1 LLNFTRVLAAT
12 AALSLGGCSDMVDF
26 SSWSSGYD
34 KAIERS
40 HNENMLLNM
49 VRASQNQPLHFT
61 TVAVVR
67 GNGQISPSFNILGTL
82 PFRRFTDF
90 ARNGAELS
98 SVGPSLSVSGGFNFD
113 MASLDNAEF
122 IAGLLTPIR
131 PATVNYYVGQG
142 IPRELLFNLLI
153 ERISITD
160 AGRTDIFHNDPA
172 RPDFPQFQA
181 VLGNLLKLGLT
192 TEDLSRVVPFGP
204 PLSAA
209 DARNTEHL
217 VAAAKAGLILSPA
230 PGGTFQLMSPVISA
244 RFCFDLPP
252 GAPALPPGALCRGDK
267 SDESA
272 SGSQAGEHKMA
283 GGAGMAGYQN
293 ASVTINIRSAR
304 DVFNYLG
311 SLIYLQ
317 AANPGEA
324 RVPLTTQEARDYNF
338 LKRGDDLIVVRKNN
352 SREDDLVKV
361 EYRGDTYSIPF
372 EKQGNSAL
380 VFSVVG
386 QILTLNKAINLI
398 PNTSAV
404 VVR

>member
-1 LLNFTRVLAAT
+1 MLSITRVLAAT
-12 AALSLGGCSDMVDF
+12 AALSLGGCSDLVDF
-26 SSWSSGYD
+26 SSWSAGYD

-40 HNENMLLNM
+40 YNENMLLNM

-67 GNGQISPSFNILGTL
+67 GNGQMSPSFSILGTL

-131 PATVNYYVGQG
+131 PATVNFYVGQG

-153 ERISITD
+153 ERIAITD
-160 AGRTDIFHNDPA
+160 GGRTDMFLNDPT
-172 RPDFPQFQA
+172 RPDFAQFQE
-181 VLGNLLKLGLT
+181 VLGNLLRLGLT
-192 TEDLSRVVPFGP
+192 TEDISRMVPFGP
-204 PLSAA
+204 PLTAA

-217 VAAAKAGLILSPA
+217 AAAIKAGLILSPV
-230 PGGTFQLMSPVISA
+230 PGGTYQLMSPVVSA
-244 RFCFDLPP
+244 RFCFNVPP
-252 GAPALPPGALCRGDK
+252 GAPALPPGALCRGEK
-267 SDESA
+267 ATEEP

-283 GGAGMAGYQN
+283 SGAGLVGYQN
-293 ASVTINIRSAR
+293 ASMTITIRSAR

-311 SLIYLQ
+311 SLIYIQ
-317 AANPGEA
+317 AAKPGETG
-324 RVPLTTQEARDYNF
+324 VVLKTQEARNYNH
-338 LKRGDDLIVVRKNN
+338 LKQGDDLIVVRKNN

-361 EYRGDTYSIPF
+361 EYRGDTYSIPY

-386 QILTLNKAINLI
+386 QILTLNKSINLI